1 METPERNKP
10 EYMERLIPLS
20 VAKDLTNSD
29 IKALVKELHNIT
41 LELHNL
47 NSILRR
53 K

>member
-1 METPERNKP
+1 MEIPESNSNIYP
-10 EYMERLIPLS
+10 EPLIPLS

-29 IKALVKELHNIT
+29 TKALVKELHNIY
-41 LELHNL
+41 LELQNL